1 MTLVLGAVDG
11 ELSVILERMRT
22 SATERWNGFPCA
34 RGTIGDEPVVVA
46 RVGTGKSL
54 SAMVTQ
60 HLIDRCAPHRLIVV
74 GMAGSLREEV
84 AVGDTVIARDTLQH
98 DVDVTALGYEPGRI
112 PHAPARA
119 FACDPGLVELA
130 RAVDPP
136 RGRAHLG
143 RIVSGDRF
151 VADAGSRARL
161 VRDYGAH
168 AVEMEGASIGL
179 VAVLNGLPF
188 VVVRSISDRADG
200 APVDL
205 RRQVRETALDAWY
218 YVERMLAG
226 LRTDRRDREQE

>member
-22 SATERWNGFPCA
+22 SSAESWNGFPFA
-34 RGTIGDEPVVVA
+34 RGTIGGQPVVVA
-46 RVGTGKSL
+46 RAGTGKSL

-60 HLIDRCAPHRLIVV
+60 HLIDRTTAHRVIVV
-74 GMAGSLREEV
+74 GMAGSLRDEV
-84 AVGDTVIARDTLQH
+84 AVGDTVIARDTLQY
-98 DVDVTALGYEPGRI
+98 DVDVTALGFEPGRI

-119 FACDPGLVELA
+119 FVCDPGLVELA
-130 RAVDPP
+130 RAVDPS

-151 VADAGSRARL
+151 VADTGFRARL
-161 VRDYGAH
+161 AGSYDAH

-179 VAVLNGLPF
+179 VAVLNGVPF
-188 VVVRSISDRADG
+188 VIVRSISDRADG

-205 RRQVRETALDAWY
+205 RRRAREAALDAWH

-226 LRTDRRDREQE
+226 LRTDRQPH